1 MNQHKAMGLTVRLF
15 RYAFPHWKLVLI
27 AFVGMVL
34 FAGTKAVQIALVK
47 PVISRMTAAG
57 EAARNEGA
65 DARADTKRGLSTR
78 VRERPLV
85 RRLGRWWR
93 AATSSL
99 WHIGLFAAALAPVV
113 FLASFWHEYFRAKVL
128 WSVVVDLRNE
138 LCDRLL
144 PYNLTFFENRRS
156 GELISNLTND
166 ILTTQR
172 SLVFLFGDLFLQ
184 PVQLL
189 FLFVLA
195 LHYSWPLTLLT
206 MVGAPAIIVPMRVFG
221 GKVRRRARSSL
232 ELLAD
237 LTDAMSQLFSG
248 IRVVKAFKM
257 EAEESA
263 EFRAVNRRYFR
274 KVMKL
279 AKARATVGSI
289 MEFIYVVALAAVLI
303 VGGMVIAKY
312 GLSAPDFAGF
322 LASVGIMV
330 QPVKRLTKAY
340 NVLQESLAA
349 AERIFDIM
357 DLDARL
363 PDAPDAHELK
373 SVEHGVVFRDVT
385 FAYDSTP
392 VLKHI
397 DFCAPKGSVVAIV
410 GESGAGKTSLLNLVP
425 RFYDPVQGAVEIDGV
440 DVRKIS
446 RDSLLDH
453 IAIVTQQPFLFNRS
467 VADNVRYGRR
477 DADMES
483 VVAACNAAHIHEFI
497 AGLPKGYD
505 TEVGEMGEKL
515 SGGQRQRVT
524 IARALLK
531 DPSILILDEATSSL
545 DSDSEK
551 HVQIALNNLMQGRTT
566 FVIAHRLSTVQH
578 ADKII
583 VLKQGEV
590 VEEGTHGELLAKA
603 GEYRRLYDMQ
613 FAPLEGA
620 QRAS

>member
-1 MNQHKAMGLTVRLF
+1 MDQQKAIGLTIRLF
-15 RYAFPHWKLVLI
+15 KYALPHWKLGLI
-27 AFVGMVL
+27 AIVGMVA

-47 PVISRMTAAG
+47 PVISRMTGG
-57 EAARNEGA
+57 EESAREDSKKPDA
-65 DARADTKRGLSTR
+65 DVKHGLSKR
-78 VRERPLV
+78 LQKQPLV
-85 RRLGRWWR
+85 RRLEQWWR
-93 AATSSL
+93 RATSSL
-99 WHIGLFAAALAPVV
+99 LNIGLFAAALAPFM
-113 FLASFWHEYFRAKVL
+113 FLSSFWHEYFRAKVL

-144 PYNLTFFENRRS
+144 PYNLNFFENRRS

-172 SLVFLFGDLFLQ
+172 SLVFLFGDIFLQ
-184 PVQLL
+184 PIQMIFLL
-189 FLFVLA
+189 ALA
-195 LHYSWPLTLLT
+195 LHYCWPLTLLT
-206 MVGAPAIIVPMRVFG
+206 LLGAPAIIVPMRVFG
-221 GKVRRRARSSL
+221 RKVRRRARGSL

-263 EFRAVNRRYFR
+263 EFSAVNRRYFR

-289 MEFIYVVALAAVLI
+289 MEFVYVLALAAVLI
-303 VGGMVIAKY
+303 VGGAVIAKY
-312 GLSAPDFAGF
+312 GLTAPDFAGF
-322 LASVGIMV
+322 LAAVGIMV
-330 QPVKRLTKAY
+330 HPVKRLTKAY
-340 NVLQESLAA
+340 NVLQESLAG
-349 AERIFDIM
+349 AERIFHIM

-373 SVEHGVVFRDVT
+373 SFEHGVVFRGVT

-392 VLKHI
+392 VLEHI
-397 DFCAPKGSVVAIV
+397 DFTAPKGSVVAIV
-410 GESGAGKTSLLNLVP
+410 GESGAGKTTLLNLVP
-425 RFYDPVQGAVEIDGV
+425 RFYDPVEGAIEVDGI
-440 DVRKIS
+440 DVRKIT

-467 VADNVRYGRR
+467 IADNVRYGRR
-477 DADMES
+477 DADMDS
-483 VVAACNAAHIHEFI
+483 IVAACKAAHIHDFV
-497 AGLPKGYD
+497 AGLPSGYD

-524 IARALLK
+524 IARAILK

-551 HVQIALNNLMQGRTT
+551 HVQSALSNLMRGRTT
-566 FVIAHRLSTVQH
+566 LVIAHRLSTVQH

-583 VLKQGEV
+583 VLKKGEI
-590 VEEGTHGELLAKA
+590 VEEGTHEELLAKA

-613 FAPLEGA
+613 FAPITQGE
-620 QRAS
+620 RAG